1 MLEPLLGEH
10 GKRSLFKNRR
20 NEIMSVDAR
29 SADGNKQI
37 SLPDQT
43 AVNHRPLNLLFAV
56 ALFPDVC
63 TAARLRDM
71 LQCHIFHNGSHFRL
85 HS

>member
-1 MLEPLLGEH
+1 MLEPPLGEH
-10 GKRSLFKNRR
+10 GKRSLFKNCR
-20 NEIMSVDAR
+20 NEIMPVNTR

-37 SLPDQT
+37 SLLDQT
-43 AVNHRPLNLLFAV
+43 AVNHRPLNLLFTV
-56 ALFPDVC
+56 AFFPDVC
-63 TAARLRDM
+63 TAACLRDM